1 MKKAFL
7 VFIIAL
13 LPLFVSAQQLRFG
26 YFSYKA
32 AFAAM
37 PEYATVQSNLA
48 DLRAKYEAETK
59 RSEDEFNQDYQEFLE
74 GQKDFAPSILKKR
87 QNELLELMEKNIAFK
102 EESQRLLQQA
112 QNEAYTP
119 LKNKLN
125 QILQIIGKDKGYA
138 FILNTDEDAVPY
150 IDPSMGDDINTI
162 VQASLK

>member
-7 VFIIAL
+7 VFMIAL
-13 LPLFVSAQQLRFG
+13 LPLFVSAQQLHFG

-32 AFAAM
+32 AFTAM
-37 PEYATVQSNLA
+37 PEYAAVQQDMA
-48 DLRAKYEAETK
+48 GLRAKYEAETK
-59 RSEDEFNQDYQEFLE
+59 RAEEEFNQDYQDFLE

-102 EESQRLLQQA
+102 EESRRLLQKA
-112 QNEAYTP
+112 QEEAYAP
-119 LKNKLN
+119 LKKKLN

-150 IDPSMGDDINTI
+150 IDPSMGEDINPI